1 MIRREHVEYSYMK
14 GTLTVQ
20 YIDMK
25 GTRTVQ

>member
-1 MIRREHVEYSYMK
+1 MIRREHVQYSDMK
-14 GTLTVQ
+14 GTRSVQ